1 MHIVLPWVLF
11 NLAVLALLALD
22 LGAFHRRAHSLS
34 LREAAAWS
42 AFWIVL
48 SLGFNLALYFWLG
61 PQAAIEFFAGYL
73 LEKSLSADNIF
84 VFAVIFGYMAVQDEY
99 QHRVLFWG
107 VLGALVLRGLFI
119 LAGVEL
125 VQHFEWVLYVFG
137 VFLIVTGARL
147 LPKSRR
153 KLDLSRSPIL
163 RAARRVLPITER
175 YEGGAFF
182 VRRGGRLWATPLLL
196 ALLVVEG
203 SDLVFAVD
211 SIPAVFSVTR
221 DPFLIYTSNVCAIL
235 GLRALYFVLARA
247 MQRFEHL
254 HVGLALILI
263 LVGTKM
269 LAARWVQ
276 LPIAFTLLA
285 LVVILG
291 IAIVASVYF
300 LGTKS
305 APPPSPPKISNG
317 ARQ

>member
-1 MHIVLPWVLF
+1 MHTLLPWVLF
-11 NLAVLALLALD
+11 NLVVLVLLAID
-22 LGAFHRRAHSLS
+22 LGAFHRRAHPLS

-48 SLGFNLALYFWLG
+48 SLSFNVAIYFWLG
-61 PQAAIEFFAGYL
+61 PQPAEEFLAGYL

-84 VFAVIFGYMAVQDEY
+84 VFAAIFGYMAVQDSY

-125 VQHFEWVLYVFG
+125 VLHFEWVLYVFG
-137 VFLIVTGARL
+137 VFLVITGARL

-153 KLDLSRSPIL
+153 KLDPSRSPVL

-182 VRRGGRLWATPLLL
+182 VRRGGRLWVTPLLL
-196 ALLVVEG
+196 VLLVVEG
-203 SDLVFAVD
+203 SDVVFAVD

-221 DPFLIYTSNVCAIL
+221 DPFIIYTSNVCAIL

-247 MQRFEHL
+247 MRRFEHL
-254 HVGLALILI
+254 HVGLALLLI
-263 LVGTKM
+263 LVGAKM
-269 LAARWVQ
+269 LAAHWIK
-276 LPIAFTLLA
+276 LPTAFTLLA
-285 LVVILG
+285 VVVILSV
-291 IAIVASVYF
+291 AIVASIYF
-300 LGTKS
+300 
-305 APPPSPPKISNG
+305 PPAKGASPQTPAEGSNG
-317 ARQ
+317 TR